1 MVTIGIPKAMF
12 FYEDSSIWEE
22 FFKSL
27 GFEVVLSQ
35 DTNRKILDE
44 GIRCCNNETCLPVK
58 VFHGHVMSLKDKVDY
73 VFIPRYQRTCKNEY
87 TCPKVCGLPDMAAAN
102 LAGQIRIIE
111 VKINMDSYS
120 YDTKESL
127 LNIAKTFKI
136 KPYKV
141 LDAFN
146 TAWTRYTQIKFK
158 ENRIRKIE
166 GDGNKAGLVVLG
178 HPYMVYD
185 NYISMG
191 LIEKLKK
198 RNIDVYTSGDID
210 FETKRRNAYPY
221 QGKIFWDI
229 GFELLGSAFTY
240 ARDEN
245 VKGMIYLT
253 PFGCGLDAFIME
265 FIELGI
271 KSSEIPLLKLTVDE
285 HTGEVGFD
293 TRLEA
298 FIDMIG

>member
-1 MVTIGIPKAMF
+1 
-12 FYEDSSIWEE
+12 
-22 FFKSL
+22 
-27 GFEVVLSQ
+27 
-35 DTNRKILDE
+35 
-44 GIRCCNNETCLPVK
+44 
-58 VFHGHVMSLKDKVDY
+58 MSLKDKVDY

-146 TAWTRYTQIKFK
+146 TAWTRCTQIKFK